1 MNLKKFYKDNTK
13 LVKFFAIPLA
23 ASILPIAAREKPAY
37 CGFVLIVMSGYWI
50 TECLPL
56 GITSLLPVL
65 LFPLFGILDS
75 KSTSKIYFE
84 VNYLLLLLFYSI
96 SLTQIFY
103 YSI

>member
-1 MNLKKFYKDNTK
+1 MNFKKFYKDNSK

-37 CGFVLIVMSGYWI
+37 CGFVLIVMSGFWI

-84 VNYLLLLLFYSI
+84 VTIFFFNFYFV
-96 SLTQIFY
+96 SLSTNHFNKP
-103 YSI
+103 